1 MNLKVVTKSLIISV
15 ILTVTGLFCLSAL
28 HPELFRQGAMNMFF
42 SVDAVLLFVL
52 LFIAAFAGAFISSA
66 GADAPSLLNAAEDSE
81 RESGTVKWFNASK
94 GFGFITRD
102 DGTDVFVHYRSIRG
116 EGRRVLYEGQKVRFD
131 TSEGDKGLQA
141 DDVEIMSKR

>member
-1 MNLKVVTKSLIISV
+1 MNLKVVTKSLIVSV
-15 ILTVTGLFCLSAL
+15 ILTVTGLFCLSTL
-28 HPELFRQGAMNMFF
+28 HPELFNQGVMKMFV

-52 LFIAAFAGAFISSA
+52 LFIAAFAGAFTSSA
-66 GADAPSLLNAAEDSE
+66 SAGTPGPLNAAADSE

-141 DDVEIMSKR
+141 DDVEIVSKR